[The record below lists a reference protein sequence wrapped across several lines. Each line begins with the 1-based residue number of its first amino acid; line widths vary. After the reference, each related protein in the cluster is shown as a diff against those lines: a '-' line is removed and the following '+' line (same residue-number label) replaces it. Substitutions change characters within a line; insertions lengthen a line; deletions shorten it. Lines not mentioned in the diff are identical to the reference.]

1 MSGARFAWPN
11 GLRLSGARP
20 APRVFPASRAQASI
34 LIGDPFTERCHAP
47 VLRPAAHRL
56 RRQRP
61 GRYPD
66 PRDALPERR
75 RHAHGRLFRL
85 RRQQAGDPPWGH
97 RGPRMVGLND
107 YAKRRARDLAELGY
121 SALAIDM
128 YGEGKHTEH
137 PQDAMAFMQAATRDA
152 DAAKARFLAGL
163 ELLKRQPQTDPSQIA
178 AIGYRFGGKIVLDM
192 ARQACRWP
200 AWRASTAPSAPPPR
214 PARAASRPRSW
225 WSTAAPTAWSRQGPR
240 RPETGTERR
249 RRRLPGGDPGRR
261 QTRLHQP
268 RRRRA
273 QRPRPGHRLRPPG
286 RPALLGRPA
295 GVPQDIFGQG

>member
-1 MSGARFAWPN
+1 M
-11 GLRLSGARP
+11 RLFCALLLI
-20 APRVFPASRAQASI
+20 ACAASAQAAIQTREMPYRSADGTRMVGYFAYDDSKPGI
-34 LIGDPFTERCHAP
+34 
-47 VLRPAAHRL
+47 
-56 RRQRP
+56 RP
-61 GRYPD
+61 GVIVVH
-66 PRDALPERR
+66 E
-75 RHAHGRLFRL
+75 
-85 RRQQAGDPPWGH
+85 WW
-97 RGPRMVGLND
+97 GLND

-178 AIGYRFGGKIVLDM
+178 AIGYCFGGKIVLDM

-225 WSTAAPTAWSRQGPR
+225 WSTAAPTAWSRPR
-240 RPETGTERR
+240 TSTP
-249 RRRLPGGDPGRR
+249 
-261 QTRLHQP
+261 
-268 RRRRA
+268 
-273 QRPRPGHRLRPPG
+273 
-286 RPALLGRPA
+286 
-295 GVPQDIFGQG
+295 